1 MKKTLV
7 IFIAVLLIFTLSP
20 SIYAEAAYGPGSAV
34 ISISSA
40 DNIKPGEEFTLTA
53 AISGDYQIHVAHISF
68 QYDVNTLEIVS
79 GTANGDFTSAVSSS
93 GGLAMIEFYAL
104 ADQGRIKVGL
114 AMTNDAF
121 TGDYEMFD
129 VTFRAKECIAAS
141 TQITVEVIQFGYMP
155 LGTTMA
161 TTVKSSVINGEVTF
175 TAPWTGDA
183 TPTPMGSDIT
193 VPTPTDAGGE
203 ESTPTPGTIIVT
215 PVPTDS
221 GNAAPTPEGANP
233 DGSTP
238 EPGTTPGANE
248 PELTDIPNA
257 SAPSL
262 PELATKLPDADDAQ
276 SGSGSGNTLLIVLIC
291 VAAAAAI
298 GAVIFIILGKKN
310 KKSR

>member
-141 TQITVEVIQFGYMP
+141 TQVTVEVIQFGYMP
-155 LGTTMA
+155 LGTTTA
-161 TTVKSSVINGEVTF
+161 TTVQSSVINGEVTF
-175 TAPWTGDA
+175 TAPAPGD
-183 TPTPMGSDIT
+183 TT
-193 VPTPTDAGGE
+193 PTPTDAGGGE
-203 ESTPTPGTIIVT
+203 PTPTPGTIIVT

-298 GAVIFIILGKKN
+298 GAVVFIILGKKN

>member
-7 IFIAVLLIFTLSP
+7 IFIAVLLIFTLAP
-20 SIYAEAAYGPGSAV
+20 SLYAEAAYGPGSAV

-161 TTVKSSVINGEVTF
+161 TTVKSSVIN
-175 TAPWTGDA
+175 
-183 TPTPMGSDIT
+183 
-193 VPTPTDAGGE
+193 
-203 ESTPTPGTIIVT
+203 
-215 PVPTDS
+215 
-221 GNAAPTPEGANP
+221 
-233 DGSTP
+233 
-238 EPGTTPGANE
+238 
-248 PELTDIPNA
+248 
-257 SAPSL
+257 
-262 PELATKLPDADDAQ
+262 
-276 SGSGSGNTLLIVLIC
+276 
-291 VAAAAAI
+291 
-298 GAVIFIILGKKN
+298 
-310 KKSR
+310 

>member
-7 IFIAVLLIFTLSP
+7 ILIAVLFIFTLAP
-20 SIYAEAAYGPGSAV
+20 SSYGEAEYGPGSAV
-34 ISISSA
+34 ISVSSI
-40 DNIKPGEEFTLTA
+40 DNVEPGDEFTLTA

-68 QYDVNTLEIVS
+68 QYDVNALEIVS
-79 GTANGDFTSAVSSS
+79 GTANGDFTSAVSSA

-104 ADQGRIKVGL
+104 ADQGKIKVGL

-141 TQITVEVIQFGYMP
+141 TQVTVEVVQFGYMP

-161 TTVKSSVINGEVTF
+161 TTVKSSVINGEITF
-175 TAPWTGDA
+175 TAPGTGDA
-183 TPTPMGSDIT
+183 TPTPIGSDIT
-193 VPTPTDAGGE
+193 VPTPTDAGSE
-203 ESTPTPGTIIVT
+203 EPTPTPGTIIVT

-262 PELATKLPDADDAQ
+262 SELATKLPDADDAH
-276 SGSGSGNTLLIVLIC
+276 SGSGIGNTLLIVLIC

-310 KKSR
+310 KKS

>member
-7 IFIAVLLIFTLSP
+7 IFIAVLLIFTLAP

-129 VTFRAKECIAAS
+129 VTFRAKECMAAGP
-141 TQITVEVIQFGYMP
+141 QVTVEVIQFGYMP
-155 LGTTMA
+155 LGTTTA
-161 TTVKSSVINGEVTF
+161 TTVQPSVINGEVTF
-175 TAPWTGDA
+175 TAPAPGD
-183 TPTPMGSDIT
+183 TT
-193 VPTPTDAGGE
+193 PTPTDAGGE
-203 ESTPTPGTIIVT
+203 EPTPTPGTIIVT

-257 SAPSL
+257 SAPLL

-310 KKSR
+310 KKS

>member
-7 IFIAVLLIFTLSP
+7 ILIAVLLIFTLSP

-155 LGTTMA
+155 LGTTTA
-161 TTVKSSVINGEVTF
+161 TTVQSSVINGEVTF
-175 TAPWTGDA
+175 TAPAPGD
-183 TPTPMGSDIT
+183 TT
-193 VPTPTDAGGE
+193 PTPTDAGGE
-203 ESTPTPGTIIVT
+203 EPTPTPGTIIVT

-221 GNAAPTPEGANP
+221 GNASPTPEGANP

-298 GAVIFIILGKKN
+298 GAVVFIILGKKN

>member
-7 IFIAVLLIFTLSP
+7 ILIAVLFIFTLAP
-20 SIYAEAAYGPGSAV
+20 SSYGEAEYGPGSAV
-34 ISISSA
+34 ISVSSI
-40 DNIKPGEEFTLTA
+40 DNVEPGDEFTLTA

-68 QYDVNTLEIVS
+68 QYDVNALEIVS
-79 GTANGDFTSAVSSS
+79 GTANGDFTSAVSSA

-104 ADQGRIKVGL
+104 ADQGKIKVGL

-141 TQITVEVIQFGYMP
+141 TQVTVEVVQFGYMP

-161 TTVKSSVINGEVTF
+161 TTVKSSVINGEITF
-175 TAPWTGDA
+175 TAQGTGDA
-183 TPTPMGSDIT
+183 TPTPIGSDIT
-193 VPTPTDAGGE
+193 VPTPTDAGSE
-203 ESTPTPGTIIVT
+203 EPTPTPGTIIVT

-238 EPGTTPGANE
+238 ESGTTPGANE
-248 PELTDIPNA
+248 PELTDISNA
-257 SAPSL
+257 SVPSL

-310 KKSR
+310 KKS

>member
-141 TQITVEVIQFGYMP
+141 TQVTVEVIQFGYMP
-155 LGTTMA
+155 LGTTTA
-161 TTVKSSVINGEVTF
+161 TTVQSSVINGEVTF
-175 TAPWTGDA
+175 TAPAPGD
-183 TPTPMGSDIT
+183 TT
-193 VPTPTDAGGE
+193 PTPTDAGGGE
-203 ESTPTPGTIIVT
+203 PTPTPGTIIVT

-233 DGSTP
+233 DDSTP

-298 GAVIFIILGKKN
+298 GAVVFIILGKKN
-310 KKSR
+310 KKS

>member
-7 IFIAVLLIFTLSP
+7 ILIAVLFIFTLAP
-20 SIYAEAAYGPGSAV
+20 SSYGEAAYGPGSAV
-34 ISISSA
+34 ISVSSI
-40 DNIKPGEEFTLTA
+40 DNVEPGDEFTLTA

-68 QYDVNTLEIVS
+68 QYDVNALEIVS
-79 GTANGDFTSAVSSS
+79 GTANGDFTSAVSSA

-104 ADQGRIKVGL
+104 ADQGKIKVGL

-129 VTFRAKECIAAS
+129 VTFRAKECIAES
-141 TQITVEVIQFGYMP
+141 TQVTVEVVQFGYMP

-161 TTVKSSVINGEVTF
+161 TTVKSSVINGEITF
-175 TAPWTGDA
+175 TAPGTGDA
-183 TPTPMGSDIT
+183 TPTPIGSDIT
-193 VPTPTDAGGE
+193 VPTPTDAGSE
-203 ESTPTPGTIIVT
+203 EPTPTPGTIIVT

-238 EPGTTPGANE
+238 ESGTTPGANE

-310 KKSR
+310 KKS

>member
-7 IFIAVLLIFTLSP
+7 ILIAVLFIFTLAP
-20 SIYAEAAYGPGSAV
+20 SSYGEAEYGPGSAV
-34 ISISSA
+34 ISVSSI
-40 DNIKPGEEFTLTA
+40 DNVEPGDEFTLTA

-68 QYDVNTLEIVS
+68 QYDVNALEIVS
-79 GTANGDFTSAVSSS
+79 GTANGDFTSAVSSA

-141 TQITVEVIQFGYMP
+141 TQVTVEVIQFGYMP
-155 LGTTMA
+155 LGTTTA
-161 TTVKSSVINGEVTF
+161 TTVKSSVINGEITF
-175 TAPWTGDA
+175 TAQGTGDA
-183 TPTPMGSDIT
+183 TPTPIGSDIT
-193 VPTPTDAGGE
+193 VPTPTDAGSE
-203 ESTPTPGTIIVT
+203 EPTPTPGTIIVT

-310 KKSR
+310 KKS

>member
-7 IFIAVLLIFTLSP
+7 ILIAVLFIFTLAP
-20 SIYAEAAYGPGSAV
+20 SSYGEAEYGPGSAV
-34 ISISSA
+34 ISVSSI
-40 DNIKPGEEFTLTA
+40 DNVEPGDEFTLTA

-68 QYDVNTLEIVS
+68 QYDVSALEIVS
-79 GTANGDFTSAVSSS
+79 GTANGDFTSAVSSA

-104 ADQGRIKVGL
+104 ADQGKIKVGL

-121 TGDYEMFD
+121 TGDYEMFN

-141 TQITVEVIQFGYMP
+141 TQVTVEVVQFGYMP

-161 TTVKSSVINGEVTF
+161 TTVKSSVINGEITF
-175 TAPWTGDA
+175 TAPGTGDA
-183 TPTPMGSDIT
+183 TPTPIGSDIT
-193 VPTPTDAGGE
+193 VPTPTDAGSE
-203 ESTPTPGTIIVT
+203 EPTPTPGTIIVT

-238 EPGTTPGANE
+238 ESGTTPGANE
-248 PELTDIPNA
+248 PELTDISNA
-257 SAPSL
+257 SVPSL

>member
-7 IFIAVLLIFTLSP
+7 IFIAVLLIFALSP

-141 TQITVEVIQFGYMP
+141 TQVTVEVVQFGYMP

-161 TTVKSSVINGEVTF
+161 TTVKSSVINGEITF
-175 TAPWTGDA
+175 TAPGTGDA
-183 TPTPMGSDIT
+183 T
-193 VPTPTDAGGE
+193 PTPTDAGGE
-203 ESTPTPGTIIVT
+203 EPTPTPGTIIVT

-310 KKSR
+310 KKS